1 MKALF
6 SKFIILFLCLSV
18 SCSGLNT
25 PKDVIPRNSFL
36 KLDKKIR
43 VTVCNPVNPD
53 QCIERGMGATGS
65 GVVVQ
70 SEPEG
75 AYVLT
80 AAHVCDNSDLNK
92 LSPAVKTLEYRF
104 KVIDIKGRGYNINL
118 FSMDKESDT
127 CVMFVKGLH
136 TTAASI
142 STSAPEP
149 GDRVYNL
156 AAPMGIFDVYMIPTF
171 EGFYNGETRKK
182 HIYSIPAKGGSSG
195 SPIFN
200 HKGEIVGMISMA
212 FRHFSHLSISPSHKQ
227 IVDHVKRAIQA
238 DMVRRGRFTIID
250 QIFLFLKSKNP

>member
-1 MKALF
+1 MRGLI
-6 SKFIILFLCLSV
+6 SKFTILLLCLSV
-18 SCSGLNT
+18 SCSGLNSV
-25 PKDVIPRNSFL
+25 KDILPRDSFL

-43 VTVCNPVNPD
+43 VTVCNPLNPD
-53 QCIERGMGATGS
+53 QCVERGMGATGS
-65 GVVVQ
+65 GVVIQ
-70 SEPEG
+70 AAQEG
-75 AYVLT
+75 SYVLT

-92 LSPAVKTLEYRF
+92 LSTAVKTLEYDF

-200 HKGEIVGMISMA
+200 HKGEVVGMISMA

-238 DMVRRGRFTIID
+238 DKVRRGRFTIID
-250 QIFLFLKSKNP
+250 QIFLFLKSKKP

>member
-1 MKALF
+1 MRGLI

-18 SCSGLNT
+18 SCSGLNSA
-25 PKDVIPRNSFL
+25 KGILPRDSFL

-43 VTVCNPVNPD
+43 VTVCNPLNPD
-53 QCIERGMGATGS
+53 QCVERGMGATGS
-65 GVVVQ
+65 GVVIQ
-70 SEPEG
+70 SEQEG
-75 AYVLT
+75 SYVLT

-92 LSPAVKTLEYRF
+92 LSRFVKTLEYRF
-104 KVIDIKGRGYNINL
+104 RVIDIKGRGYNINL

-127 CVMFVKGLH
+127 CVMFIEGLH
-136 TTAASI
+136 QPAANLSD
-142 STSAPEP
+142 SAPEP

-171 EGFYNGETRKK
+171 EGFYNGESKKK

-212 FRHFSHLSISPSHKQ
+212 FRYFSHLSVSPSHAQ
-227 IVDHVKRAIQA
+227 IVKHVRQAIQA
-238 DMVRRGRFTIID
+238 DMTRRGRFTIID
-250 QIFLFLKSKNP
+250 QIILFMRSKNP